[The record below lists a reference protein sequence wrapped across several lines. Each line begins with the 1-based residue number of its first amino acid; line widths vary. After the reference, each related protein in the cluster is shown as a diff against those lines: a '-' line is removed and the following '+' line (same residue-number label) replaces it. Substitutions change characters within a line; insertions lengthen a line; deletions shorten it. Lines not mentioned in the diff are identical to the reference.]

1 MAARRPMFAAL
12 GALLAGACSPAS
24 VLNAMA
30 PRDGVREASG
40 LAYGAGDRHGIDV
53 YAPDGAEQAPV
64 VVFLYGGSWV
74 GGDRG
79 MYRFLGA
86 SLEAAGVVCMV
97 PDYRVW
103 PEVGF
108 PGFVQDA
115 AQAVAWARRNAA
127 AHGGAADRLVLMGHS
142 AGAHIATLLALDDD
156 YLAAEGLRPAT
167 AVRGVVGL
175 AGPYDF
181 LPLRSPTLQA
191 IFGPES
197 GWAETQPVNH
207 VAPGAPPMLLAT
219 GDADSMVLPRN
230 TESLAARLRAVDNPV
245 RTVTYP
251 GLGHREIIGAFSS
264 GLRFLAPVR
273 RDVLRFVA
281 ETTA

>member
-86 SLEAAGVVCMV
+86 SLAAAGVVCMV

-108 PGFVQDA
+108 PSFVQDA
-115 AQAVAWARRNAA
+115 AQAVAWARCNAA

-142 AGAHIATLLALDDD
+142 AGAHIAMLLALDGD

-219 GDADSMVLPRN
+219 GDADSMVLPLN

>member
-86 SLEAAGVVCMV
+86 SLAAAGVVCMV

-127 AHGGAADRLVLMGHS
+127 AHGGAADRLVLIGHS

-219 GDADSMVLPRN
+219 GDADSMVLPLN

>member
-1 MAARRPMFAAL
+1 MAGRRPMFATL
-12 GALLAGACSPAS
+12 GALLAGACSPVS
-24 VLNAMA
+24 VLNALA
-30 PRDGVREASG
+30 PRDGVRETSG
-40 LAYGAGDRHGIDV
+40 LAYAAGDRHGIDV
-53 YAPDGAEQAPV
+53 YAPLGAEDAPV
-64 VVFLYGGSWV
+64 VVFLYGGSWDS
-74 GGDRG
+74 GDRG
-79 MYRFLGA
+79 LYRFVGA
-86 SLEAAGVVCMV
+86 SLATAGVVCMV

-108 PGFVQDA
+108 PGFLHDA

-142 AGAHIATLLALDDD
+142 AGAHIATMLALDDD
-156 YLAAEGLRPAT
+156 YLAAEGLRPAE

-197 GWAETQPVNH
+197 AWPASQPVNH

-219 GDADSMVLPRN
+219 GDADAVVLPRN
-230 TESLAARLRAVDNPV
+230 TESLAARLRAADNRV
-245 RTVTYP
+245 RAVTYP
-251 GLGHREIIGAFSS
+251 GIGHREIIGAFAA

-273 RDVLRFVA
+273 QDVLHFVA

>member
-1 MAARRPMFAAL
+1 MAGRRPMFAAL
-12 GALLAGACSPAS
+12 GALLAGACSPVS
-24 VLNAMA
+24 VLNALA
-30 PRDGVREASG
+30 PRDGVRETSG
-40 LAYGAGDRHGIDV
+40 LAYAAGDRHGIDV
-53 YAPDGAEQAPV
+53 YAPLGAEDAPV
-64 VVFLYGGSWV
+64 VVFLYGGSWDS
-74 GGDRG
+74 GDRG
-79 MYRFLGA
+79 LYRFVGA
-86 SLEAAGVVCMV
+86 SLATAGVVCMV

-108 PGFVQDA
+108 PGFLQDA

-142 AGAHIATLLALDDD
+142 AGAHIATMLALDDD
-156 YLAAEGLRPAT
+156 YLAAEGLRPAE

-181 LPLRSPTLQA
+181 LPLRSPTLRA

-197 GWAETQPVNH
+197 AWPASQPVNH

-219 GDADSMVLPRN
+219 GDADAVVLPRN
-230 TESLAARLRAVDNPV
+230 TESLAARLRAADNRV
-245 RTVTYP
+245 RAVTYP
-251 GLGHREIIGAFSS
+251 GIGHREILGAFGT

-273 RDVLRFVA
+273 QDVLHFVA

>member
-86 SLEAAGVVCMV
+86 SLAAAGVVCMV

-219 GDADSMVLPRN
+219 GDADSMVLPLN

>member
-40 LAYGAGDRHGIDV
+40 LAYGAGHRHGIDV

-86 SLEAAGVVCMV
+86 SLAAAGVVCMV

-115 AQAVAWARRNAA
+115 AQAVAWARCNAA

-142 AGAHIATLLALDDD
+142 AGAHIATLLALDDN

-219 GDADSMVLPRN
+219 GDADSMVLPLN

>member
-86 SLEAAGVVCMV
+86 SLAAAGVVCMV

-127 AHGGAADRLVLMGHS
+127 AHGGAADRLVLIGHS
-142 AGAHIATLLALDDD
+142 AGAHIATLLALDDN

-219 GDADSMVLPRN
+219 GDADSMVLPLN

>member
-86 SLEAAGVVCMV
+86 SLAAAGVVCMV

-142 AGAHIATLLALDDD
+142 AGAHIATLLALDDN

-219 GDADSMVLPRN
+219 GDADSMVLPLN

>member
-1 MAARRPMFAAL
+1 MARRRPMVAAL
-12 GALLAGACSPAS
+12 GALLAGACSPVA
-24 VLNAMA
+24 VLNALA
-30 PRDGVREASG
+30 PREGVRETTG
-40 LAYGAGDRHGIDV
+40 LAYAEGERHGIDI
-53 YAPDGAEQAPV
+53 YAPEGAEGAPV
-64 VVFLYGGSWV
+64 VVFLYGGSWES
-74 GGDRG
+74 GDRG

-86 SLEAAGVVCMV
+86 SLASAGVVCMV

-115 AQAVAWARRNAA
+115 AQALAWAHRNAA
-127 AHGGAADRLVLMGHS
+127 AHGGAADRVVLMGHS
-142 AGAHIATLLALDDD
+142 AGAHIATLLALDGG
-156 YLAAEGLRPAT
+156 YLATEGLRPAG

-181 LPLRSPTLQA
+181 LPLRSRTLQA

-197 GWAETQPVNH
+197 AWPASQPVNH

-219 GDADSMVLPRN
+219 GDADSTVLPRN
-230 TESLAARLRAVDNPV
+230 TESLAARLRAADNPV
-245 RTVTYP
+245 RTLTYA
-251 GLGHREIIGAFSS
+251 GIGHREILGAFAP

-273 RDVLRFVA
+273 QDVLRFVA

>member
-86 SLEAAGVVCMV
+86 SLAAAGVVCMV

-127 AHGGAADRLVLMGHS
+127 AHGGAADRLVLIGHS

>member
-1 MAARRPMFAAL
+1 MSARRPVLATF
-12 GALLAGACSPAS
+12 GALLAGACSPVAL
-24 VLNAMA
+24 LNAMA
-30 PRDGVREASG
+30 PRDGVREARG
-40 LAYGAGDRHGIDV
+40 LAYGPGDRHGIDV
-53 YAPDGAEQAPV
+53 YAPEGAQQAPV
-64 VVFLYGGSWV
+64 VMFLYGGSWE

-86 SLEAAGVVCMV
+86 SLASAGVVCMV

-108 PGFVQDA
+108 PAFVQDGA
-115 AQAVAWARRNAA
+115 SAVAWARRNAA
-127 AHGGAADRLVLMGHS
+127 AHGGSADRVVVMGHS

-156 YLAAEGLRPAT
+156 YLAAEGMRPAT
-167 AVRGVVGL
+167 AMRGVVGL

-181 LPLRSPTLQA
+181 LPLRSPTLRA

-197 GWAETQPVNH
+197 NWAETQPVNH

-219 GDADSMVLPRN
+219 GDADTVVLPRN
-230 TESLAARLRAVDNPV
+230 TDSLAARLRAAGDPV
-245 RTVTYP
+245 QAITYP
-251 GLGHREIIGAFSS
+251 GIGHREIVGAFAT

-273 RDVLRFVA
+273 QDVMRFVA

>member
-1 MAARRPMFAAL
+1 MARRRPMIAAL
-12 GALLAGACSPAS
+12 GALLAGACSPVA
-24 VLNAMA
+24 VLNALA
-30 PRDGVREASG
+30 PREGVRETTG
-40 LAYGAGDRHGIDV
+40 LAYAAGERHGIDV
-53 YAPDGAEQAPV
+53 YAPKDAEGAPV
-64 VVFLYGGSWV
+64 VVFLYGGSWES
-74 GGDRG
+74 GDRG

-86 SLEAAGVVCMV
+86 SLASAGVVCMV

-115 AQAVAWARRNAA
+115 AQAVGWARRNAT

-142 AGAHIATLLALDDD
+142 AGAHIATLLALDEA
-156 YLAAEGLRPAT
+156 YLGAEGLRPAG
-167 AVRGVVGL
+167 ALRGVVGL

-191 IFGPES
+191 IFG
-197 GWAETQPVNH
+197 AEGRWPASQPVNH

-219 GDADSMVLPRN
+219 GDADSVVLPRN
-230 TESLAARLRAVDNPV
+230 TQSLAARLRAADNAV
-245 RTVTYP
+245 QAVTY
-251 GLGHREIIGAFSS
+251 GGIGHREILGAFAP

-273 RDVLRFVA
+273 QDVLRFVT